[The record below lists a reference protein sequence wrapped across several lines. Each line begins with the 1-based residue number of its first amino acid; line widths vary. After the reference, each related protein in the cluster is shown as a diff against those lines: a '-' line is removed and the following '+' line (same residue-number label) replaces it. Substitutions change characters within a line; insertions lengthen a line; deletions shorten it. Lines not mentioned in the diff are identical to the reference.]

1 MFGSA
6 NFCDKTPSR
15 FLKKNLKLLSFYSDI
30 FKFFRNALRQFVS
43 HRPQKHVIS
52 SAYTAQKMKFSI
64 KNLFSKCDQIRS
76 FLRILLHL
84 LKNTFIWNFI
94 FCAVLLNTYCC
105 NGAMPTVSDMSV
117 QNSIINEFSE
127 TRNFEEFLG
136 ILKDR
141 EDFPKIYKKK
151 TLHGESYCR
160 NLD

>member
-1 MFGSA
+1 M
-6 NFCDKTPSR
+6 
-15 FLKKNLKLLSFYSDI
+15 
-30 FKFFRNALRQFVS
+30 
-43 HRPQKHVIS
+43 
-52 SAYTAQKMKFSI
+52 
-64 KNLFSKCDQIRS
+64 
-76 FLRILLHL
+76 
-84 LKNTFIWNFI
+84 
-94 FCAVLLNTYCC
+94 LLNTYCC

-127 TRNFEEFLG
+127 TRDFEEFLG